1 MTKLEQKEI
10 ERKMVRFIRL
20 AWLTVDDYKEIAQII
35 KRAEERLK
43 SVTLADEINEFI
55 HELEEV
61 SND

>member
-35 KRAEERLK
+35 KQAEERFK
-43 SVTLADEINEFI
+43 SVILVDEIEQFI

-61 SND
+61 DND